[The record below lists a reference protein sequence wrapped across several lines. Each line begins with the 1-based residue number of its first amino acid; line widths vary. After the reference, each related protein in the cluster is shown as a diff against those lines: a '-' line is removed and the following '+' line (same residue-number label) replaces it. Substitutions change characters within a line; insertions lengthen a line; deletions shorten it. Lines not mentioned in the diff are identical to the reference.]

1 MASWK
6 KVLISGQ
13 DLTDTTDLAGNT
25 GALGVGNN
33 GGISIDGGV
42 ADVTGVLLGTS
53 TVNFA
58 LNITGLGAADIAE
71 ATDQLAFHDNGT
83 GLPKR
88 TTTAKFAQMLAGS
101 AATTGIRDINNTLEV
116 NTAAATAIST
126 PAGTEKILVWD
137 GTAHK
142 SVTIAQ
148 IAAEASD
155 GDITSVVAGAGLTG
169 GATTGDATLDIG
181 AGSLIDVAADAVSV
195 DLTEASAETIAAGD
209 NLIFLD
215 GGATG
220 TAAKGSVN
228 DLASLLA
235 GSGLTATGA
244 VLAVDTVAL
253 GSGTSGNYAS
263 AVTAG
268 DNIAVSGS
276 AGEGSSFA
284 VALAT
289 NVDVAGTLDVTGDA
303 TFDAAVTI
311 TGNLT
316 VEGSTTTIDSTN
328 LLVEDQFIYLN
339 DSGTATNVDRDGGF
353 VVEGFTK
360 SVAFGYHQSDDR
372 FVFDKT
378 GATSGMTSID
388 PNAFFT
394 HVHINTAVP
403 TDGTNGADSDFAQVG
418 NLYVNSSTQDIYIY
432 S

>member
-6 KVLISGQ
+6 KVLVSGQ

-25 GALGVGNN
+25 GALGIGLN
-33 GGISIDGGV
+33 GGISIDGDT

-53 TVNFA
+53 TVNLA
-58 LNITGLGAADIAE
+58 LNIPGLGAANIAE
-71 ATDQLAFHDNGT
+71 ATDQLAFHDDTTN
-83 GLPKR
+83 LPKR
-88 TTTAKFAQMLAGS
+88 TTVATFTDMLAGTS
-101 AATTGIRDINNTLEV
+101 ATTGLRNIAETLEV
-116 NTAAATAIST
+116 NTAAAGTITT
-126 PAGTEKILVWD
+126 PTGTEKVLVWD
-137 GTAHK
+137 GSAHK

-155 GDITSVVAGAGLTG
+155 GDITSVIAGDGLTG
-169 GATTGDATLDIG
+169 GATAGDAALAIG
-181 AGSLIDVAADAVSV
+181 AGSLIDVEADAVNV

-215 GGATG
+215 GGASG

-228 DLASLLA
+228 DLATLFA
-235 GSGLTATGA
+235 GAGLTAASG
-244 VLAVDTVAL
+244 VISVDDVAL
-253 GSGTSGNYAS
+253 GTGTSGNYVS

-268 DNIAVSGS
+268 DNIAVTGT
-276 AGEGSSFA
+276 AGEDASFA
-284 VALAT
+284 VALDT
-289 NVDVAGTLDVTGDA
+289 NVDVAGTLDVTGAA

-311 TGNLT
+311 VGNLT
-316 VEGSTTTIDSTN
+316 VQGDTTTVSSTN

-339 DSGTATNVDRDGGF
+339 DSGSGANVDRDGGF
-353 VVEGFTK
+353 VVEGDTK

-378 GATSGMTSID
+378 GATSGMTNID

-418 NLYVNSSTQDIYIY
+418 NLYVNSSNEDIYIY